1 MGVMWWWLGA
11 AVLVAL
17 VGVGLLRLLGRPRR
31 SGQDES
37 ALWLAHAERLRA
49 LPRFRQLAA
58 ARARWARIGLV
69 GLALA
74 ALGTGLLAARVI
86 RVSNGDELMRNRD
99 VMLCL
104 DVSPSMEGI
113 DVPVVDTYQRL
124 SQRLDSERIG
134 LVAFDSGAVTLFPL
148 TSDAGFVQARLTDAG
163 RQVADLERN
172 PIAGTRVG
180 DSGSSLVGDGLTSCV
195 RRFDQLDQPRSRT
208 IVLATDG
215 LVSGNAIYSIQQA
228 AEAARDKQVMVFV
241 VAPDN
246 DDAEALTTL
255 RNAAHTTGGEVL
267 TVQAG
272 QPANTQVIAQA
283 VEAQQRAAILSHT
296 TNRSF
301 DRPGFGA
308 GLVCLG
314 LAIVT
319 ISEVRRPGVARGAR
333 GGRR

>member
-17 VGVGLLRLLGRPRR
+17 VGVGLLRLLGRSRR
-31 SGQDES
+31 RGQDES
-37 ALWLAHAERLRA
+37 ALWLAHAERLRS

-86 RVSNGDELMRNRD
+86 RVSNDDELMRNRD

-180 DSGSSLVGDGLTSCV
+180 DSGSSLVGDGAHQLRAALRPTRPAAIAHDRARHRRTGVGQCDLLDPAGRGSC
-195 RRFDQLDQPRSRT
+195 PRQ
-208 IVLATDG
+208 AGDG
-215 LVSGNAIYSIQQA
+215 LRG
-228 AEAARDKQVMVFV
+228 
-241 VAPDN
+241 
-246 DDAEALTTL
+246 
-255 RNAAHTTGGEVL
+255 
-267 TVQAG
+267 
-272 QPANTQVIAQA
+272 
-283 VEAQQRAAILSHT
+283 
-296 TNRSF
+296 
-301 DRPGFGA
+301 
-308 GLVCLG
+308 
-314 LAIVT
+314 
-319 ISEVRRPGVARGAR
+319 GAR
-333 GGRR
+333 Q